1 MCTVRIDNCRRKCI
15 AFDRTTL
22 PEAWSFLTLPAA
34 ALTRAS
40 LILNTTARLHLD
52 SDFTPIRNPR
62 MVDRILG
69 NTLSMHESPTSQD
82 AGSLQQNTNQ
92 GSNKQNSIAV
102 FLQSCSFTAGALQL
116 SCIWWRCSYIFAIFL
131 QRSFCLFDH

>member
-1 MCTVRIDNCRRKCI
+1 MCIVRIDNCRRKCI

-40 LILNTTARLHLD
+40 PIHNTTARLHLD

-92 GSNKQNSIAV
+92 GSNRQKMHSSVPAS
-102 FLQSCSFTAGALQL
+102 LQFCCNRVAGKLQKCRNTATGCRKAAKRMQ
-116 SCIWWRCSYIFAIFL
+116 
-131 QRSFCLFDH
+131 